1 MMKLNLIIVSL
12 FLLVSIGF
20 TFMLT
25 LSTFYQSENSTDS
38 KFDILDSFLSGELK
52 TAEEDVR
59 KIIQLLKQDENIEDK
74 FIMTSDKTYAYHTN
88 SKLIHASFAEGSP
101 DDSIED
107 FITKKNWS
115 YYELYFSAMSS
126 IPPHKDLYVEQIP
139 NYLIYSY
146 TNFSDDPNT
155 TWYMDD
161 DSHIKILENPED
173 PNIPKFLNP
182 IYSSVFGNGGIVVYE
197 VNLQD

>member
-1 MMKLNLIIVSL
+1 MKLNLIIISL

-25 LSTFYQSENSTDS
+25 LGTFYQSENSTDS
-38 KFDILDSFLSGELK
+38 KFDILDSLLAGELK
-52 TAEEDVR
+52 NSEEDVR

-74 FIMTSDKTYAYHTN
+74 FIMTSSKTYPYYTN
-88 SKLIHASFAEGSP
+88 SKLIYTQFTEGSP
-101 DDSIED
+101 DDTIED

-115 YYELYFSAMSS
+115 DYERYFSANNS
-126 IPPHKDLYVEQIP
+126 IPFYHNIDMIQTPD
-139 NYLIYSY
+139 YLIYGYS
-146 TNFSDDPNT
+146 NIIDDPNT
-155 TWYMDD
+155 TWYKDD
-161 DSHIKILENPED
+161 DSHIIILQNPED

>member
-1 MMKLNLIIVSL
+1 MKLNLIIISL

-25 LSTFYQSENSTDS
+25 LGTFYQSENSTDS
-38 KFDILDSFLSGELK
+38 KFDILDSLLAGELK
-52 TAEEDVR
+52 NSEEDVR

-74 FIMTSDKTYAYHTN
+74 FIMTSSKTYPYYTN
-88 SKLIHASFAEGSP
+88 SKLIYTQFTEGSP
-101 DDSIED
+101 DDTIED

-115 YYELYFSAMSS
+115 DYERYFSANNS
-126 IPPHKDLYVEQIP
+126 IPFYHNIDMIQTPD
-139 NYLIYSY
+139 YLIYKYS
-146 TNFSDDPNT
+146 NIIDDPNT
-155 TWYMDD
+155 TWYKDD
-161 DSHIKILENPED
+161 DSHIIILQNPED

-197 VNLQD
+197 VNLQG

>member
-1 MMKLNLIIVSL
+1 MKFNLIVIAL

-25 LSTFYQSENSTDS
+25 LSTFYQNENSTDS
-38 KFDILDSFLSGELK
+38 KFSILDGLLTGELK
-52 TAEEDVR
+52 SSEEDVR

-88 SKLIHASFAEGSP
+88 SKLIHASFTEGSP
-101 DDSIED
+101 DDTIED

-115 YYELYFSAMSS
+115 DYERYFSANNS
-126 IPPHKDLYVEQIP
+126 IPFYHNIDMIQTPD
-139 NYLIYSY
+139 YLIYNYS
-146 TNFSDDPNT
+146 NIIDDPNT
-155 TWYMDD
+155 TWYKDD
-161 DSHIKILENPED
+161 DSHIIILQNPENPD
-173 PNIPKFLNP
+173 IPKFLNP
-182 IYSSVFGNGGIVVYE
+182 IFSSTSGYGGVVVYE

>member
-1 MMKLNLIIVSL
+1 MKLNLIIISL

-25 LSTFYQSENSTDS
+25 LGTFYQSENSTDS
-38 KFDILDSFLSGELK
+38 KFDILGSFISGVLK

-101 DDSIED
+101 DDTIED

-115 YYELYFSAMSS
+115 DYERYFSANNS
-126 IPPHKDLYVEQIP
+126 IPFYHNIDMIQTPD
-139 NYLIYSY
+139 YLIYNYS
-146 TNFSDDPNT
+146 NIIDDPNT
-155 TWYMDD
+155 TWYKDD
-161 DSHIKILENPED
+161 DSHIIILQNPENPD
-173 PNIPKFLNP
+173 IPKFLNS
-182 IYSSVFGNGGIVVYE
+182 IFFSTGGNGGIVVYE